1 MSETRHNVDRR
12 EQILQISLQLFA
24 SRGYHKTKISD
35 IVSEV
40 GVAQGTFYWYFKSK
54 EAIAFEIID
63 KGRQSLLEVVSQGYR
78 QSPGTVQDTVK
89 ASERLFENLFL
100 FSQDNQFF
108 MEILLRGMESEASI
122 HKAIME
128 TRLQVEEAFKKN
140 IERAIDFG
148 ILPNNDPSIQ
158 SALLVSL
165 LEGILSKWLFGPI
178 TTHSNLHQK
187 TAKELAKEV
196 VRFEFF
202 GLLGI

>member
-1 MSETRHNVDRR
+1 MSQAGHNVDRR

-35 IVSEV
+35 IVREV

-54 EAIAFEIID
+54 EAIALEIIH
-63 KGRQSLLEVVSQGYR
+63 KGTQSLLEVVSQGYR

-100 FSQDNQFF
+100 FSQDNKFF

-122 HKAIME
+122 HEAIME
-128 TRLQVEEAFKKN
+128 TRLQIEEAFKKN
-140 IERAIDFG
+140 IERAIEFG

-178 TTHSNLHQK
+178 TAHSKLHQK
-187 TAKELAKEV
+187 TANELAKEV

>member
-1 MSETRHNVDRR
+1 MSEASHNVDRR

-35 IVSEV
+35 IVSGV

-54 EAIAFEIID
+54 EAIALEIIH
-63 KGRQSLLEVVSQGYR
+63 KGTQSLLEVVSKGYR

-100 FSQDNQFF
+100 FSQDNKFF

-122 HKAIME
+122 HEAIME
-128 TRLQVEEAFKKN
+128 TRLQIEEAFKKN
-140 IERAIDFG
+140 IERAIEFG

-178 TTHSNLHQK
+178 TTHSKLHQK
-187 TAKELAKEV
+187 TANELAKEV